1 MRIAAGTSN
10 SVAPLQSFVFI
21 EPLVHL
27 LSITKILQKLSL
39 ASQRRGS
46 MPPWLNTAAETRG
59 ATWNRNIVAPHPFF
73 HFNKNQKSF
82 QYNFA

>member
-1 MRIAAGTSN
+1 
-10 SVAPLQSFVFI
+10 
-21 EPLVHL
+21 
-27 LSITKILQKLSL
+27 
-39 ASQRRGS
+39 

-82 QYNFA
+82 QYNYA